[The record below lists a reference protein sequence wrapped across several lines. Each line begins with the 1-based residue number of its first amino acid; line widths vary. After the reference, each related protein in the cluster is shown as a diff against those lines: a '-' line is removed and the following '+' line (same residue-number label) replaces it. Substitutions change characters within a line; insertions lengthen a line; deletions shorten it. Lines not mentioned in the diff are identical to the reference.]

1 MVSEKPK
8 NIFCLTAAL
17 SSLFSNRYGKSL
29 YVSTP
34 PIAHKI
40 ILIESSLNASIK
52 SLALHSGCSFI
63 KSIPLSALGK
73 NSTSIPY
80 LFNLSRP
87 ILSSCLIKLSPKT
100 PLDKLTIPIF
110 FTINTSTFFYL
121 FQHIYYTINFH
132 KFTILFIIK
141 TKTGTSIESTTPVPV
156 HHFWVLNYLMVWS
169 PSFITKFFFVP
180 NSSIQDLT
188 SRVL

>member
-1 MVSEKPK
+1 M
-8 NIFCLTAAL
+8 
-17 SSLFSNRYGKSL
+17 FSNRYGKSL

-40 ILIESSLNASIK
+40 ISIESSLNASIK
-52 SLALHSGCSFI
+52 SLALLSGCSFI

-80 LFNLSRP
+80 LFNLSTP

-121 FQHIYYTINFH
+121 FQCLYYTINFH

-141 TKTGTSIESTTPVPV
+141 KPIQ
-156 HHFWVLNYLMVWS
+156 VLNPQHLYR
-169 PSFITKFFFVP
+169 FIIFGIKLFDGLV
-180 NSSIQDLT
+180 S
-188 SRVL
+188 VLYNKVLLCSQLFHPGSNLKSLIISGIVT